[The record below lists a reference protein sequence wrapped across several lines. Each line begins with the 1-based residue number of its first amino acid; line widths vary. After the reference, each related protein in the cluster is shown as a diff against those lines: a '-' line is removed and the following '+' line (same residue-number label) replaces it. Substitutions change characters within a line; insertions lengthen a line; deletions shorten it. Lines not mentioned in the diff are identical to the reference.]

1 MLTGIAQLN
10 FRPVTHQTFRVALG
24 CALLVSL
31 FRATA
36 FGDEPQKNV
45 LIFNSEDLNRPG
57 SMLVNPAIRS
67 TLKDHWKSSIQ
78 TYDEALDSFRLPS
91 QNYEAE
97 LVKLLQR
104 KYEAVNLDLIFALG
118 TPALRFL
125 LKHRGDLFTDTPI
138 VFLIQDQS
146 RIADLNLGTNV
157 TGVLGKIEVAPTLDL
172 ALAFHPQTQR
182 VVVVAGNAPFDQ
194 GLLTLARRELHAY
207 EGRAAFSYLTG
218 LTLDE
223 VRQRLAVLPDK
234 TIVIFLSFNSDSAGK
249 VYTGPEALSLL
260 GVSSRAPIYIQSQ
273 INLGYGSVGGR
284 LLSYEALGLSAG
296 QMGLRILAGE
306 SAQSIA
312 PQIVPSV
319 TMFDWRQLRRW
330 GLDETQIPAGSVVRY
345 KEFSVWELYKWR
357 IVGVTLLCI
366 SEALLIVWLLI
377 HRSRRRRA
385 EEETARFAC
394 RVKAEGERLEEI
406 VSNVPGV
413 VWESRIQPGTNTRK
427 TVFISPLVEN
437 MLGYSVEEWLQTP
450 GFAQSIILE
459 EDREKA
465 TSEIEAILESG
476 KEGVLRF
483 RWVAKDGRV
492 LWVETHMAVMR
503 DETGGI
509 VGLRGVTLDI
519 SERMQAEE
527 VKNNLVAIVESS
539 DDAILSKTLDGTITT
554 WNAGAERMYGYPAS
568 EIVGQHVTTL
578 VPADLKK
585 EVAGILEQIERGE
598 SVDHLETVRVTRD
611 GRRLDVSLT
620 ISPIRD
626 EHMVIVGASTIAR
639 DITAR
644 KKAEAEA
651 REQRAE
657 LAHLSRVTM
666 LGELSGS
673 LAHELNQPL
682 GAILRNTEAAEL
694 FLQEPAP
701 DLDELRAILAD
712 IRKDDERAGAVI
724 DRMRSLVKRRDIE
737 HSPLDLNVLAR
748 EVISLVQPDADSHK
762 VRLALEPASS
772 LPPVLGDRVQL
783 QQVLLNLLL
792 NAIQAVNECATDRR
806 RVTVRVKPADTQVEV
821 VVSDTGHGIPT
832 DKLARLFEPFFTT
845 KPNGMGMGLPIS
857 RTIMKA
863 HLGSIC
869 AENDPAGGAR
879 FCFTLPVAGERSASW
894 ATASQSS
901 G

>member
-1 MLTGIAQLN
+1 MLRGIAQLN
-10 FRPVTHQTFRVALG
+10 FRPVTNQTFRVALG
-24 CALLVSL
+24 CALLLVL
-31 FRATA
+31 FRAIA

-45 LIFNSEDLNRPG
+45 LIFNSEDLSRPD
-57 SMLVNPAIRS
+57 SMLVNQAIRS

-78 TYDEALDSFRLPS
+78 IYDEAQDSFRLPS

-138 VFLIQDQS
+138 VFLVQDQS
-146 RIADLNLGTNV
+146 RIADLNLGSNV

-194 GLLTLARRELHAY
+194 GLLALARRELQPY

-223 VRQRLAVLPDK
+223 VREQLAVLPDK
-234 TIVIFLSFNSDSAGK
+234 TIVIFLSFNSDRAGK
-249 VYTGPEALSLL
+249 VYPGPEALSLL
-260 GVSSRAPIYIQSQ
+260 EFSSAPIYIQSQ
-273 INLGYGSVGGR
+273 IYLGYGAVGGR

-306 SAQSIA
+306 RAQNIA

-330 GLDETQIPAGSVVRY
+330 SIDETQIPAGSVVRY
-345 KEFSVWELYKWR
+345 KEFSMWELYKWR
-357 IVGVTLLCI
+357 IVGVVLLCI
-366 SEALLIVWLLI
+366 LEALLIVWLLI
-377 HRSRRRRA
+377 NRSRRRRA
-385 EEETARFAC
+385 EEETARFASK
-394 RVKAEGERLEEI
+394 VKAERERLEEI

-413 VWESRIQPGTNTRK
+413 VWESRIQPGTNKRT
-427 TVFISPLVEN
+427 TVFISPLVES

-465 TSEIEAILESG
+465 TSEIEAILDSG

-492 LWVETHMAVMR
+492 VWVETHLAVMH

-554 WNAGAERMYGYPAS
+554 WNAGAEKMYGYPAS

-585 EVAGILEQIERGE
+585 EVAGILEQIQRGE
-598 SVDHLETVRVTRD
+598 SVDHLETVRVTKD
-611 GRRLDVSLT
+611 GRRIDVSLT

-639 DITAR
+639 DITGR

-748 EVISLVQPDADSHK
+748 EVISLVQPDADSRK

-772 LPPVLGDRVQL
+772 LPPVLGDRIQL

-792 NAIQAVNECATDRR
+792 NAIHAVDDSAPDRR
-806 RVTVRVKPADTQVEV
+806 RVTVRIKPAGRQVEV

-832 DKLARLFEPFFTT
+832 DKLVRLFEPFFTT

-863 HLGSIC
+863 HLGSIR
-869 AENDPAGGAR
+869 AENDPAGGAT
-879 FCFTLPVAGERSASW
+879 FCLTLPVAGERSASW